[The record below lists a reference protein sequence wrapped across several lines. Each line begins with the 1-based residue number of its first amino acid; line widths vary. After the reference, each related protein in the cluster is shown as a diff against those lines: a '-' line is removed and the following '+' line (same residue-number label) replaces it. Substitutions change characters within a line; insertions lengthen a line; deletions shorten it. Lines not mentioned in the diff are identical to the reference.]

1 MTGLILIVSIIGV
14 LALEN
19 YINTNE
25 WNLSTKYFNDNSIY
39 GCLLI
44 TSLSVLSLIKYTE
57 WIKNKTK
64 SGELKVAGNNEYG
77 SSRFATNKEI
87 EKEFKV
93 WDMNKKINSGGIV
106 VTKIDNKIYYDDST
120 NHSLI
125 IGSTGSGKTV
135 SSIMPLIYNLANASE
150 SMIINDSK
158 GEILKE
164 TYNYLKSKD
173 YKIKIINLRDPNKS
187 HGWNPLHLPYKYFKE
202 GNIEKEVEIVN
213 DFSYSICQEV
223 SARDP
228 YWSES
233 SASVLSGLSLGMIE
247 DARNEDEVH
256 FYSLYNL
263 LVHHGSKTLDN
274 RKNSLD
280 DYFDN
285 KPFGN
290 ISKNYYATGGFAKG
304 ETRATIFSVLSSK
317 LRIFSDLGIANMT
330 SRTDFEL
337 EDIGK
342 EKTAVFLVI
351 PDEKESRHVLAT
363 LFIDQCYQSLVK
375 LAQEQDDGKLPIR
388 VNFVLDEFANM
399 PPIKNFSNK
408 ITVSRGRNI
417 RFFLIIQDFDQLK
430 EKYRDQAGTIKSNC
444 NNWLYLLT
452 ADNNT
457 AQEISKRLGKY
468 TIETSRNSVSGKI
481 RSADFNISNDK
492 SLTGRELLTSDE
504 LMKFGFGEG
513 LFMRT
518 RMNPIKCYLP
528 MINNYLFYK
537 TDIIEYPSIVYTAKI
552 KLFDLDEI
560 RICESLYKN
569 DIQQAKSVKKILKI
583 NKNKTN

>member
-1 MTGLILIVSIIGV
+1 MLLLFFINSFLVSNIRNI
-14 LALEN
+14 A
-19 YINTNE
+19 
-25 WNLSTKYFNDNSIY
+25 SNSDFDFSFSHVFRFDSNSLY
-39 GCLLI
+39 GNSLL
-44 TSLSVLSLIKYTE
+44 TSIMVLSLVKYST
-57 WIKNKTK
+57 WLKNSVK
-64 SGELKVAGNNEYG
+64 SGKLKVAGNNEFG
-77 SSRFATNKEI
+77 SSRFATDKEI

-93 WDMNKKINSGGIV
+93 WNFNSKLNTGGMV
-106 VTKIDNKIYYDDST
+106 VTKIGNKVYYDDSS

-135 SSIMPLIYNLANASE
+135 SSIMPLIFNLADASE

-158 GEILKE
+158 GEILRE
-164 TYNYLKSKD
+164 TYGYLKNKN
-173 YKIKIINLRDPNKS
+173 YKIKIINLRDPNLS
-187 HGWNPLHLPYKYFKE
+187 DGWNPLHLPYKYYKE
-202 GNIEKEVEIVN
+202 ENIEKAVEIVN

-233 SASVLSGLSLGMIE
+233 SSSVLSGLSLGVIE
-247 DARNEDEVH
+247 DSKNEDEVH
-256 FYSLYNL
+256 FNSIYNM
-263 LVHHGSKTLDN
+263 LVYHGTKTLDN

-290 ISKNYYATGGFAKG
+290 LAKNFYATGGFAKG

-317 LRIFSDLGIANMT
+317 LRIFSDIGIANMT

-337 EDIGK
+337 EEIGK
-342 EKTAVFLVI
+342 EKTAVFLII

-363 LFIDQCYQSLVK
+363 LFIDQCYQSLIK
-375 LAQEQDDGKLPIR
+375 LAQEQESGKLPIR

-417 RFFLIIQDFDQLK
+417 RFYLIIQDFDQLK

-468 TIETSRNSVSGKI
+468 TIETSRSSVSNKLK
-481 RSADFNISNDK
+481 STEFNISNDK

-504 LMKFGFGEG
+504 LMKFEFGEG

-518 RMNPIKCYLP
+518 RMNPIKSNLP
-528 MINNYLFYK
+528 
-537 TDIIEYPSIVYTAKI
+537 IIDDY
-552 KLFDLDEI
+552 
-560 RICESLYKN
+560 
-569 DIQQAKSVKKILKI
+569 
-583 NKNKTN
+583 